1 MSSLII
7 RNFTPNDLPQ
17 VMALQQ
23 AYQQVYPNA
32 SVIPGEVYLS
42 PGFGDG
48 KNIFC
53 ALDEK
58 GFLQGYAPLF
68 PALTENPQIPHT
80 VWAEVKVS
88 PQLPSARE
96 VKDSLYE
103 RVINQAREITQAFPG
118 HPTQLIFQYHPSEMF
133 SIEYVI
139 SRGCAYSESVFR
151 MMRDLSQELPIV
163 PAPEQIEI
171 RGWRMESE
179 QEQQAYVQ
187 ARNEAFPEAPITL
200 ADWQSFLRSPAWEE
214 ATAITAFDKQEVV
227 GSVTIYWDEAVSK
240 QIGRKAGFT
249 EYIFVRANW
258 RKRGIAPFMIYQG
271 LIYLKEHGREVALL
285 EVKAANQRALGLYYG
300 LGYQL
305 INESRLYV
313 LNL

>member
-1 MSSLII
+1 MSNLII

-17 VMALQQ
+17 IMALQQ
-23 AYQQVYPNA
+23 AYQEVYPNA

-53 ALDEK
+53 AFDEK

-68 PALTENPQIPHT
+68 PVLAENPQIPHT

-88 PQLPSARE
+88 PQLPAARD

-103 RVINQAREITQAFPG
+103 RVIKRACEITQAFPG
-118 HPTQLIFQYHPSEMF
+118 QPAQLIFQYHPSEVF
-133 SIEYVI
+133 SIEYVT

-151 MMRDLSQELPIV
+151 MMRDLSQELPV
-163 PAPEQIEI
+163 VAAPEQIEV
-171 RGWRMESE
+171 RCWRMESE
-179 QEQQAYVQ
+179 QEQQAYIQ
-187 ARNEAFPEAPITL
+187 ARNEVFPEAPTTL
-200 ADWQSFLRSPAWEE
+200 EDWQFFLRSPAWEE
-214 ATAITAFDKQEVV
+214 GTTITAFDQQEIV
-227 GSVTIYWDEAVSK
+227 GSVTIYWDEAISQ
-240 QIGRKAGFT
+240 QIGQKAGFT

-258 RKRGIAPFMIYQG
+258 RKRGIAPFMIYRG
-271 LIYLKEHGREVALL
+271 LLYLKEHGREVALL
-285 EVKAANQRALGLYYG
+285 EVKAANQHALDLYYG

-313 LNL
+313 LDL

>member
-7 RNFTPNDLPQ
+7 RNLTSDDIPQ
-17 VMALQQ
+17 VMALQL
-23 AYQQVYPNA
+23 AYQQAHPNS

-68 PALTENPQIPHT
+68 PVLTENPQIPHT
-80 VWAEVKVS
+80 IWAEVKVN
-88 PQLPSARE
+88 PRLPSPRDA
-96 VKDSLYE
+96 KDALYE
-103 RVINQAREITQAFPG
+103 RVIHRAREIAQAFSG
-118 HPTQLIFQYHPSEMF
+118 HLAQLIFQYDPSEMF

-139 SRGCAYSESVFR
+139 SRGCVYSESVFR

-171 RGWRMESE
+171 RRWCMENE
-179 QEQQAYVQ
+179 KEQQAYVQ

-200 ADWQSFLRSPAWEE
+200 ADWQAFLHSPAWEE
-214 ATAITAFDKQEVV
+214 GTSITAFDKQEVV
-227 GSVTIYWDEAVSK
+227 GSVTVYWDEALSQ
-240 QIGRKAGFT
+240 QIGRKVGFT
-249 EYIFVRANW
+249 EYIFVKANW

-271 LIYLKEHGREVALL
+271 LLYLKEHGREAALL
-285 EVKAANQRALGLYYG
+285 EVKAANQHALDLYYG